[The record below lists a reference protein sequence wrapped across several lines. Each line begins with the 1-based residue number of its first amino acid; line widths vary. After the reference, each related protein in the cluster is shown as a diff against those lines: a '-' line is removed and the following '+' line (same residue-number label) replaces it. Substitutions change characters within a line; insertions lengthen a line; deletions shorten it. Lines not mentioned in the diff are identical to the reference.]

1 METILCYSLKEEPL
15 RICTSEQDWIKYK
28 SSIIDYNF
36 INSLCFVNDGP
47 DDVNVSGTIL
57 KTGMYK
63 VVNTPT
69 PTGTID
75 IREIKVEFSGSC
87 DLKVILQRASNF
99 YYKKIETL

>member
-1 METILCYSLKEEPL
+1 METILCYYLKEEPL

-28 SSIIDYNF
+28 NSIIDYNF

-47 DDVNVSGTIL
+47 DDVNVSGTVL

-75 IREIKVEFSGSC
+75 IREINVEFSGSSE
-87 DLKVILQRASNF
+87 LKVILQRATNF